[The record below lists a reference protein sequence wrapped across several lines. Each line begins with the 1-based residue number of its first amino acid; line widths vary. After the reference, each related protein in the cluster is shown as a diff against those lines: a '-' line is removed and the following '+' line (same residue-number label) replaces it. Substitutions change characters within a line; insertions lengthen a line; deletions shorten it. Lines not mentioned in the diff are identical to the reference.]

1 MESLKYNT
9 KISSKVRVRFAPS
22 PTGYL
27 HVGGARSAFF
37 NYLFA
42 KKNNGD
48 FILRIEDTDQ
58 ERSTLESLKMVI
70 EDLTWLGLKWD
81 EGPHP
86 ETLKDMGP
94 YGPYKQSE
102 RLEIYKK
109 VADELLNSGKA
120 YYCFLTDEEI
130 EQQREM
136 ARAQNRSP
144 HVESP
149 YEDWTLAQAQ
159 EKIKSGGKAVVRF
172 KTRHLKKDYSF
183 NDLIRGE
190 VTFPSDMVGDFV
202 LLRSDGMPV
211 YNFCCVVDDHL
222 MKITHVLRAEE
233 HLPNTLRQLMIYEAM
248 NWELP
253 DFGHLSL
260 VLDEDRQKLSK
271 RKGATSCHQFKEEG
285 YLPEAL
291 LNFIVLLGWSHPEGK
306 EIIPLSEI
314 IEHFYLDRINPAG
327 AVFDGVKLK
336 WMNSVY
342 LRALNDRQIW
352 KQLEPF
358 IAKEK
363 LTLPKSESW
372 QDQSVQVFRSY
383 METLTESVELYRP
396 IDDTQFKVLP
406 EAEEVLGWESS
417 KSVLMVWKDL
427 LKSSGKET
435 LSEDEFLKLQD
446 QVKDLAKVKGKFLFM
461 PIRVAVI
468 GKPHGTEL
476 KILVPLMQVSSLVQ
490 RAEKVL
496 AQLK

>member
-1 MESLKYNT
+1 MNPVKLNT
-9 KISSKVRVRFAPS
+9 KISPKVRVRFAPS

-42 KKNNGD
+42 KKNHGD

-58 ERSTLESLKMVI
+58 ERSTQESLKMVI
-70 EDLTWLGLKWD
+70 EDLQWLGLKWD

-86 ETLKDMGP
+86 ETLKDVGP

-102 RLEIYKK
+102 RLHIYKQ
-109 VADELLNSGKA
+109 VADQLLKSGKA

-149 YEDWTLAQAQ
+149 YEDWSLEKAQA
-159 EKIKSGGKAVVRF
+159 KIKEGGKAVVRF
-172 KTRHLKKDYSF
+172 KTRQLKKDYIF
-183 NDLIRGE
+183 TDLIRGE

-211 YNFCCVVDDHL
+211 YNFCCVVDDHM

-233 HLPNTLRQLMIYEAM
+233 HLPNSLRQLMIYEAM
-248 NWELP
+248 NWEIP
-253 DFGHLSL
+253 EFGHLSL

-285 YLPEAL
+285 YLPQAL

-306 EIIPLSEI
+306 EIVPLEEI

-352 KQLEPF
+352 EQLEPF
-358 IAKEK
+358 IKKEK
-363 LTLPKSESW
+363 LNLPNYTEW

-383 METLTESVELYRP
+383 METLQESVELYRP
-396 IDDTQFKVLP
+396 IDDSQFNIQS
-406 EAEEVLGWESS
+406 EADEVLHWESS
-417 KSVLMVWKDL
+417 KAVLTAWRDL
-427 LKSSGKET
+427 LKASGKET
-435 LSEDEFLKLQD
+435 LTGDEFLKFQD
-446 QVKDLAKVKGKFLFM
+446 QVKDIAKAKGKFLFM

-476 KILVPLMQVSSLVQ
+476 KILVPLMKVTSLIQ
-490 RAEKVL
+490 RVEKVL
-496 AQLK
+496 EKLG